1 MTGTMQIPKETAK
14 TAEACNAMHPAGK
27 GGGGGGGNSEDVD
40 VLYSVDNQVKSS
52 QVIGGRESAAMAKRQ
67 R

>member
-1 MTGTMQIPKETAK
+1 MQCTQQAKAAAAAGTVK
-14 TAEACNAMHPAGK
+14 TLMCFI
-27 GGGGGGGNSEDVD
+27 VWIT
-40 VLYSVDNQVKSS
+40 KSS